1 MQRRAAIWKTNFREC
16 SGVTE
21 VPKRLNERW
30 DDCCPSGFNMRQPF
44 YVLHRQ
50 SRGRR
55 YLFCNHPMINMPL
68 TILSIAVLLA
78 WIVALANNT
87 ISRSIGSLSAASAA
101 VCFWTMM
108 SALASMRKSAELLSA
123 SGMSDPRQLADSVA
137 SHLLTLTYGGIAA
150 VAYLIAA
157 AIAVSQW
164 SRPGKAEKAKP

>member
-1 MQRRAAIWKTNFREC
+1 
-16 SGVTE
+16 
-21 VPKRLNERW
+21 
-30 DDCCPSGFNMRQPF
+30 
-44 YVLHRQ
+44 
-50 SRGRR
+50 
-55 YLFCNHPMINMPL
+55 MPL